1 MRAVQLT
8 ILAFA
13 QAHDRLGFRERVVE
27 CAPHDTPRAIVA
39 RVAPGVSLDDV
50 RVAIDQEY
58 AAWDA
63 PVGEARELALIP
75 PVSGG

>member
-1 MRAVQLT
+1 MQLT

-27 CAPHDTPRAIVA
+27 CAPEETPRAIVA
-39 RVAPGVSLDDV
+39 RVAPGVALDDV
-50 RVAIDQEY
+50 RVALDQEY
-58 AAWDA
+58 ADWDA
-63 PVGEARELALIP
+63 PIRGARELALIP